1 MEEGVEVSLEHTEL
15 EVLVRYPRGS
25 VSKSWTD
32 GPGALKKGLD
42 GEQMCD
48 HLLRDGEELGSG

>member
-1 MEEGVEVSLEHTEL
+1 MEEGVEEHIEL
-15 EVLVRYPRGS
+15 EVPVRYPRGS
-25 VSKSWTD
+25 VSRSWTD

-48 HLLRDGEELGSG
+48 HLPGDGEELGSG

>member
-1 MEEGVEVSLEHTEL
+1 MEVSMEHIEL
-15 EVLVRYPRGS
+15 EVPVRYPRGS
-25 VSKSWTD
+25 VSRSWTH

-48 HLLRDGEELGSG
+48 RVPGNGKELGSG